1 MTAILQGEAAPVR
14 KSTSARNSTTQT
26 SSPLHQP
33 SSTRNHDSFL
43 ISLASLGMISQV
55 VALPRA
61 GATSIAPVGEA
72 LERSEDS
79 VDGTQIAEGW

>member
-1 MTAILQGEAAPVR
+1 M
-14 KSTSARNSTTQT
+14 NY
-26 SSPLHQP
+26 
-33 SSTRNHDSFL
+33 FL

-72 LERSEDS
+72 LKRGEES
-79 VDGTQIAEGW
+79 VDGGQIAEGWKRNEEVVDGGQIAEGWKRNEEVVDGGQIAEGW